1 MNFKVCSKC
10 KIEKSLDN
18 FHISK
23 RDGYRSR
30 CKECKKVDDKIWRT
44 KNKEKDLEIKKNW
57 RDSNKEYMVNYYNE
71 NKEHLKEYLR
81 EYYIENRNDILY
93 NVKKN
98 YNFNRESKI
107 ESSKNYYRMVKDSE
121 EFKEKR
127 RKIANENYKKN
138 PHVHA
143 HRRILKR
150 HLMLIGLEK
159 CDRTSNLLGYT
170 SLDLKN
176 HMEKLFKDGMSWD
189 NYGEWHIDHIKPISK
204 FDISDDTSVVN
215 ALENLQPLWAFENL
229 SKGGKYE

>member
-23 RDGYRSR
+23 RDGYRSM
-30 CKECKKVDDKIWRT
+30 CKECKKVADKIWRT
-44 KNKEKDLEIKKNW
+44 ENKEKDLDIKKKW
-57 RDSNKEYMVNYYNE
+57 RDSNKEYMLNYYIE
-71 NKEHLKEYLR
+71 NKEHLKEYFR
-81 EYYIENRNDILY
+81 EYYIENRNDILSS
-93 NVKKN
+93 VKKN

-107 ESSKNYYRMVKDSE
+107 ENSKNYYRMVKDSE
-121 EFKEKR
+121 EFKQKR

-138 PHVHA
+138 PHVYV

-150 HLMLIGLEK
+150 HLMLIELEK
-159 CDRTSNLLGYT
+159 YDRTSNLLGYT

-176 HMEKLFKDGMSWD
+176 HMEKLFKDDMSWD

-229 SKGGKYE
+229 SKGNKYE